1 MECCDPKGDPGEEL
15 HCFPCDESEPC
26 TGPLIDAHCHINLS
40 PLLER
45 HETVINE
52 ALKENISD
60 FVVNGVSPGDDW
72 NSVQMLHEKFP
83 DVIIPSYGLH
93 PHYILNF
100 MRQEGSESWEKLLE
114 QKLKLN
120 SIAGV
125 GECGLDKMIK
135 KDVPL
140 DFQVDVLQKH
150 LDIAKR
156 FNRNVS
162 IHCVQ
167 AWGTL
172 YDVLLHSSSNEYK
185 APIILHSC
193 NSIPLDFIH
202 QFAKNIDNVYFSL
215 NGRAIHSPKEISVI
229 NAIPLNRML
238 LETDSP
244 SQIPMELKGM
254 TLYNE
259 PKLLNFSFNLIAKI
273 RIASGVDAFPPSS
286 TNVSGKYNLIRKK
299 VYENSIRVF
308 RALSRV

>member
-1 MECCDPKGDPGEEL
+1 
-15 HCFPCDESEPC
+15 
-26 TGPLIDAHCHINLS
+26 
-40 PLLER
+40 
-45 HETVINE
+45 
-52 ALKENISD
+52 
-60 FVVNGVSPGDDW
+60 
-72 NSVQMLHEKFP
+72 
-83 DVIIPSYGLH
+83 
-93 PHYILNF
+93 
-100 MRQEGSESWEKLLE
+100 
-114 QKLKLN
+114 
-120 SIAGV
+120 
-125 GECGLDKMIK
+125 
-135 KDVPL
+135 
-140 DFQVDVLQKH
+140 
-150 LDIAKR
+150 
-156 FNRNVS
+156 
-162 IHCVQ
+162 VQ